1 MTVLPI
7 GAVGGEWS
15 VSHIGKLGAG
25 ESATGGGLGGV
36 QEAGGSSLGSGGAS
50 GIEGLGGSEGTG
62 GVGGSSSVEGTS
74 GAEAPGAGGE
84 GGFGSELSNAISSLE
99 QTQNNASNA
108 SQALATG
115 TVSDPESA
123 VVTVEEAQLAMQLAS
138 QIRTKA
144 TEAAQQIFQTQ
155 V

>member
-7 GAVGGEWS
+7 GAIGGEFS
-15 VSHIGKLGAG
+15 ISHLGKLG
-25 ESATGGGLGGV
+25 SAEASTGAGGLGGAS
-36 QEAGGSSLGSGGAS
+36 QAQGAS
-50 GIEGLGGSEGTG
+50 GLGALEGSTGVEGTG
-62 GVGGSSSVEGTS
+62 GVEGASGVEGAAGAGSST
-74 GAEAPGAGGE
+74 GAE
-84 GGFGSELSNAISSLE
+84 GGFSSALTNAISSLD
-99 QTQNNASNA
+99 QSQQSASA
-108 SQALATG
+108 AAQGLATG
-115 TVSDPESA
+115 SISDPESA

>member
-15 VSHIGKLGAG
+15 VSHIGKL
-25 ESATGGGLGGV
+25 STS
-36 QEAGGSSLGSGGAS
+36 EAGGGSALGSGGAS
-50 GIEGLGGSEGTG
+50 GLEGLSPTEGTG
-62 GVGGSSSVEGTS
+62 GAQGTGGVE
-74 GAEAPGAGGE
+74 GAEATGTSGE